1 MGKLSLTSMCCKI
14 HINHSLLLLL
24 FYFLYRTICRA
35 FPPSLSLLN
44 TNASKIFWVWLMR
57 GRAASEDAQWCLTP
71 GSALH
76 PSLNWLFNLK
86 QRNTV
91 VTNTFFVLNPFT
103 SKRFC
108 SKWPDFAQAS
118 EDSRGDWVHF
128 CWQCPGYTQQDR
140 QHLEAGAAPRWH
152 LYVGHAAGPPTPA
165 GMAQASPALPGAPPA
180 PSRPTQTPSGCSP
193 APHPYLCPL
202 IFHAF
207 IKQELFSLRLH
218 CAEGNCSCHCS
229 PKGCAFLRQLDLYQA
244 LRCRDKD
251 CWVSVGWHGL
261 T

>member
-1 MGKLSLTSMCCKI
+1 
-14 HINHSLLLLL
+14 
-24 FYFLYRTICRA
+24 
-35 FPPSLSLLN
+35 
-44 TNASKIFWVWLMR
+44 MR

-128 CWQCPGYTQQDR
+128 LLAMPWLHP
-140 QHLEAGAAPRWH
+140 
-152 LYVGHAAGPPTPA
+152 AGPTA
-165 GMAQASPALPGAPPA
+165 PGGRGCPSVAPVCGACSRAPPHQRERHRHLLLSLGLLLPPA
-180 PSRPTQTPSGCSP
+180 VPHRPRLAAAQLHTPTFVP
-193 APHPYLCPL
+193 
-202 IFHAF
+202 
-207 IKQELFSLRLH
+207 
-218 CAEGNCSCHCS
+218 
-229 PKGCAFLRQLDLYQA
+229 
-244 LRCRDKD
+244 
-251 CWVSVGWHGL
+251 
-261 T
+261 